1 MLEAGTRL
9 GPFAITSLLGV
20 GGMGEVYR
28 ARDERLGR
36 DVAIKVLPGVV
47 ALDPERRARFQ
58 REARVLANLNHPNVA
73 AIHGI
78 EEYDGFF
85 ALVLEFVD
93 GDTLADVV
101 ARGPVA
107 PADTLRIAQQLVE
120 ALDTAHERG
129 IIHRDLKPA
138 NVKLTPD
145 GVVKVLDFGLAKA
158 VEGSSQSVDPMLSPT
173 VTSGGTRDGVIMG
186 TAAYMSPE
194 QARGKPVDKRAD
206 IWAFGCVL
214 YELLT
219 AQRPFPGE
227 SVSDVIVSVLQRE
240 PQWEALPT
248 TTPRGLVRL
257 LRRCLEKDIR
267 IRLRDIADARDLL
280 ADPGPD
286 SLRGTGTG
294 APAGG
299 PRRNWQL
306 LAAAAAGAA
315 IALLTA
321 WAWARSADAPAPVFD
336 SVVRIVATSAHEFG
350 PAIEPDGKWIAYLSD
365 ARGPTDIWVKFI
377 SGGEPVNLTAKL
389 DVSVQSQD
397 YIGGLQISPDGA
409 SIAFAGLPGQEQP
422 AREPTSNQQRSW
434 VLAAPLG
441 GNLRPVLDS
450 PNQGMTWS
458 PDGSRIAYMR
468 AGGAAGDSVWVANSD
483 GSDPREILPS
493 EGGQHAHWLRW
504 SQDGRYVYI
513 NRGWQNFNTGPT
525 ELFRVPA
532 AGGAAEPVVRTFRRA
547 IDAFPDPRGQGLF
560 YAANPDGPELSLWWR
575 DLTNGRDF
583 RLTRGAG
590 EYGAPSVSRDG
601 SRLVATLTT
610 TRQQLMKINVAALPA
625 PAPEALSD
633 PFSGD
638 MDPSLSPDGSRVAFS
653 SARDGRRNI
662 WTAKS
667 DLTGAGPLTTGN
679 NIDER
684 PSYSPDGREIAFV
697 SDRGGKRGVWVVNAD
712 GGTPKLLADTPI
724 ITTPSWSR
732 DGRRLVFSIPAA
744 TGTTLAVLSRD
755 TGAVVAL
762 PTSGT
767 ASAPVWSPQDDVIA
781 YLEPRSPDGVFCRTV
796 DANGHPV
803 ALGFP
808 DSSIPGANGFVA
820 WSPDGQHLSAVSMPG
835 ARRGSI
841 WIIDKAAAE
850 PRKVID
856 LGAATHVR
864 GIAWTPDGKS
874 LVAGFLARSAD
885 IILAQKSAAAK

>member
-1 MLEAGTRL
+1 MLEAGSRL

-36 DVAIKVLPGVV
+36 DVAVKILPPVV

-58 REARVLANLNHPNVA
+58 REARVLASLNHPNIA

-78 EEYDGFF
+78 EEHDGFF
-85 ALVLEFVD
+85 GLVLEFVD
-93 GDTLADVV
+93 GETLADVV
-101 ARGPVA
+101 ARGPLG
-107 PADTLRIAQQLVE
+107 PADARRIALQLVE
-120 ALDTAHERG
+120 ALDAAHERG

-138 NVKLTPD
+138 NVKLTAD

-158 VEGSSQSVDPMLSPT
+158 VEGSGQFVNPTLSPT
-173 VTSGGTRDGVIMG
+173 VTSGGTRDGVILG

-194 QARGKPVDKRAD
+194 QARARPVDKRAD

-219 AQRPFPGE
+219 GERAFPGE
-227 SVSDVIVSVLQRE
+227 SVSDVIVSVLQRD
-240 PQWEALPT
+240 PRWEDLPT
-248 TTPRGLVRL
+248 ATPRGLVRL

-267 IRLRDIADARDLL
+267 VRLRDIADARDLL
-280 ADPGPD
+280 ADAD
-286 SLRGTGTG
+286 SDNLRGSATG
-294 APAGG
+294 AAAGG
-299 PRRNWQL
+299 RSRRWQL
-306 LAAAAAGAA
+306 LAAVAAGAGVT
-315 IALLTA
+315 LMTA
-321 WAWARSADAPAPVFD
+321 WLWTRTADSSAPVFD

-350 PAIEPDGKWIAYLSD
+350 PAISPDGKWIAYLSD
-365 ARGPTDIWVKFI
+365 ARGPTDVWVKFI

-409 SIAFAGLPGQEQP
+409 SIAFAGVAGNDV
-422 AREPTSNQQRSW
+422 ASNQQRSW
-434 VLAAPLG
+434 VIAAPLG
-441 GNLRPVLDS
+441 GNLRPALDA

-483 GSDPREILPS
+483 GTDPREILAS
-493 EGGQHAHWLRW
+493 EGGLHAHWLRW
-504 SQDGRYVYI
+504 SQDGRYVYA

-525 ELFRVPA
+525 ELYRVPA

-547 IDAFPDPRGQGLF
+547 IDAFPDSQGRGLF

-575 DLTNGRDF
+575 DLRSGRDF
-583 RLTRGAG
+583 QLTRGVG
-590 EYGAPSVSRDG
+590 EYGAPSVSNDG

-610 TRQQLMKINVAALPA
+610 TRQQLMRINASSSLA
-625 PAPEALSD
+625 PATEALSD

-653 SARDGRRNI
+653 SMRDGRRNI

-697 SDRGGKRGVWVVNAD
+697 SDRGGKRGIWVVNAE
-712 GGTPKLLADTPI
+712 GGTPKLLADTPV

-732 DGRRLVFSIPAA
+732 DGRRLVFSIPAT
-744 TGTTLAVLSRD
+744 TGTALAVLSRE
-755 TGAVVAL
+755 TGTVVPL
-762 PTSGT
+762 PTGGP

-781 YLEPRSPDGVFCRTV
+781 YLEARFGGGVFFRTV

-808 DSSIPGANGFVA
+808 DSPIQGANGFMA
-820 WSPDGQHLSAVSMPG
+820 WSPDGQHLAAVSMPG

-841 WIIDKAAAE
+841 WIFDKSAAAS

-874 LVAGFLARSAD
+874 LIAGFLARSDD

>member
-1 MLEAGTRL
+1 
-9 GPFAITSLLGV
+9 
-20 GGMGEVYR
+20 
-28 ARDERLGR
+28 
-36 DVAIKVLPGVV
+36 
-47 ALDPERRARFQ
+47 
-58 REARVLANLNHPNVA
+58 
-73 AIHGI
+73 
-78 EEYDGFF
+78 
-85 ALVLEFVD
+85 
-93 GDTLADVV
+93 
-101 ARGPVA
+101 
-107 PADTLRIAQQLVE
+107 
-120 ALDTAHERG
+120 
-129 IIHRDLKPA
+129 
-138 NVKLTPD
+138 
-145 GVVKVLDFGLAKA
+145 
-158 VEGSSQSVDPMLSPT
+158 
-173 VTSGGTRDGVIMG
+173 
-186 TAAYMSPE
+186 
-194 QARGKPVDKRAD
+194 
-206 IWAFGCVL
+206 VL

-219 AQRPFPGE
+219 GERPFAGE
-227 SVSDVIVSVLQRE
+227 SVSDVIVAVLQHE
-240 PQWEALPT
+240 PRWEALPA
-248 TTPRGLVRL
+248 TTPPGLVRL

-267 IRLRDIADARDLL
+267 GRLRDIADARDLL
-280 ADPGPD
+280 ADPGSD
-286 SLRGTGTG
+286 TLRH
-294 APAGG
+294 AADAAAGG
-299 PRRNWQL
+299 RARNGQL

-315 IALLTA
+315 ATLMTTWLWT
-321 WAWARSADAPAPVFD
+321 RTADAPAPVFD

-350 PAIEPDGKWIAYLSD
+350 PAISPDGKWIAYLSD

-409 SIAFAGLPGQEQP
+409 SIAFAGVPGQELP
-422 AREPTSNQQRSW
+422 AREPTTSNQQRSW
-434 VLAAPLG
+434 VIAAPLG
-441 GNLRPVLDS
+441 GSLRPVLDA

-483 GSDPREILPS
+483 GSDPREILAS

-575 DLTNGRDF
+575 DLRTGRDF
-583 RLTRGAG
+583 QLTKGAG
-590 EYGAPSVSRDG
+590 EYGAPSVSEDG

-610 TRQQLMKINVAALPA
+610 TRQQLMKINVASLPA
-625 PAPEALSD
+625 PPAEALSD

-697 SDRGGKRGVWVVNAD
+697 SDRGGKRGIWVVNAD
-712 GGTPKLLADTPI
+712 GGTPKLLADTPV

-732 DGRRLVFSIPAA
+732 DGRRLVISIPAA
-744 TGTTLAVLSRD
+744 TGTTLAVLSRG

-781 YLEPRSPDGVFCRTV
+781 YLEARGAGGVFCRTV
-796 DANGHPV
+796 DPNGHPV

-808 DSSIPGANGFVA
+808 DTAIPGANGFVA
-820 WSPDGQHLSAVSMPG
+820 WSPDGQHLAAVSMPG

-841 WIIDKAAAE
+841 WIIDKSAGE

-864 GIAWTPDGKS
+864 GIAWTADGKS
-874 LVAGFLARSAD
+874 LVAGFLARSSD
-885 IILAQKSAAAK
+885 IVLAQKTK